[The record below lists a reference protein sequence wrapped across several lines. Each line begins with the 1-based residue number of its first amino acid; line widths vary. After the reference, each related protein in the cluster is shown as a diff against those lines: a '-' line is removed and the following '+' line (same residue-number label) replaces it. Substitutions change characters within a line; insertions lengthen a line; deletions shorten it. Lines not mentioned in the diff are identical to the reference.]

1 MLKSIDYEKII
12 EAICEVKGIKR
23 YELLRVLK
31 DKECK
36 YVLFLLLKKYKCQ
49 DVESAYKDF
58 LISSKRAAIYGSKK
72 AEERFFINKE
82 FREMYFEIE
91 DILGSWKTWFK

>member
-1 MLKSIDYEKII
+1 MLKNIEYDKVID
-12 EAICEVKGIKR
+12 AICEVKGIKSD
-23 YELLRVLK
+23 ELLKILK

-36 YVLFLLLKKYKCQ
+36 YILFLLLKKYKCG
-49 DVESAYKDF
+49 DVENIYKDF
-58 LISSKRAAIYGSKK
+58 LILSKRAANYGSKK

-91 DILGSWKTWFK
+91 NILDKVD

>member
-12 EAICEVKGIKR
+12 EAICEVKGIKT

-36 YVLFLLLKKYKCQ
+36 YILFLLLKKYKCK
-49 DVESAYKDF
+49 DEESAYKDF
-58 LISSKRAAIYGSKK
+58 LISSKRAASYGSKK
-72 AEERFFINKE
+72 AEERFFVNKE

-91 DILGSWKTWFK
+91 DILGM